1 LYGSLEELAN
11 LGWIEELTENSGF
24 PEGESRRK
32 RIYRL
37 TPAGEGI
44 LAAEAGRVGRLAQT
58 VLDRLAS
65 RVVP

>member
-44 LAAEAGRVGRLAQT
+44 LAAEARRVGQLAQT